1 MGSDV
6 VFAMIERLFRRRGS
20 IEKGADTS
28 HVRDVAHDVV
38 IACEREMREYERRYP
53 APAPTADWMT
63 PGAVVSIEPH
73 PRGVVLQCA
82 NTRLTLE
89 WVTTD
94 CLRVLHKPSLLI
106 APLTLPQ
113 DKPAF
118 EVADGEDVLVLQ
130 TANAVCR
137 VNKRDGRLR
146 LDLADGTPAFAD
158 AGGIAWGG
166 GRTRLSAALR
176 ADSWCAGMGTRMG
189 AINLRGQ
196 RVTLWN
202 DVPQGIVASA
212 PFYLDASPRATCGV
226 FWRDPARMVID
237 CGATTA
243 HEMSLMCESD
253 TIDYLLFAAATPEA
267 VVTRYTALHG
277 AFDLPAWWSLGYQ
290 QGGDVATDADSIA
303 AFAGQFRKREMPCDV
318 LHLGA
323 ATMDG
328 GRALTVDAN
337 RIPSLRT
344 LVDDLH
350 DQGFQVALD
359 VHPAVQADD
368 AFPVYASG
376 FGRSAFVTYPD
387 GQAVRVASIPGASVL
402 PDFARAEVCDWWG
415 EQLRA
420 CVRSGIDG
428 IVTTASTPEIKRST
442 GPQTLPDM
450 AHHLTAS
457 GYVRHVHMH
466 NCYGQS
472 MAQACCVPLE
482 QHRAGLRPL
491 IMMTSAWAD
500 AARTGMTWLP
510 AQATGWEGIRAML
523 RGVLNA
529 ASSGMPLIGVD
540 VAGADGELQSRWLQ
554 AAFLLPGLRG
564 CVEPW
569 AHGQLYEVV
578 NRLTLGLRSRL
589 LPYLYACI
597 AVAREYGTPVIRPLW
612 LLDPADAALRIDDAY
627 MVGSALLVAPVV
639 AAGDIERRIQLP
651 EGLWYDFWTNE
662 PVSGGRE
669 IVVPAPLERVPVFV
683 RAGAVV
689 PLGEPLEYVNQRV
702 SESLL
707 LRVYPGNA
715 ETTLYEDHG
724 EGRAYMHGEYRW
736 MYYTCLWEDDAT
748 FTISRRKAGVYA
760 PTYKRV
766 KVEVVGLTEEPEDIR
781 MDRQHAPLWFYDSGQ
796 LEISADDDFG
806 RIEVWM
812 HSTPTTPTR
821 KRRGMN

>member
-1 MGSDV
+1 
-6 VFAMIERLFRRRGS
+6 MIERLFRRRS
-20 IEKGADTS
+20 STEKGADTS

-38 IACEREMREYERRYP
+38 MACEREIREYERRYP
-53 APAPTADWMT
+53 PPAAITHWTT
-63 PGAVVSIEPH
+63 PGAVLSVEPH
-73 PRGVVLQCA
+73 GRGVILQCA

-89 WVTTD
+89 WVTSD
-94 CLRVLHKPSLLI
+94 CLRVLHKPSPLL
-106 APLTLPQ
+106 PSLVLPQ
-113 DKPAF
+113 ENPSF
-118 EVADGEDVLVLQ
+118 EITDGEEMLVLQ

-137 VNKRDGRLR
+137 VNKRDGRMR
-146 LDLADGTPAFAD
+146 YELADGTLAAAD
-158 AGGIAWGG
+158 TSGVAWGG
-166 GRTRLSAALR
+166 GRARLGIELR
-176 ADSWCAGMGTRMG
+176 ADSWCGGMGARLG
-189 AINLRGQ
+189 ALDMRGQ
-196 RVTLWN
+196 QVTLWN
-202 DVPQGIVASA
+202 GLEQGMIASA
-212 PFYLDASPRATCGV
+212 PFYLAVSPRAACGV

-243 HEMSLMCESD
+243 HEVSMTCESE
-253 TIDYLLFAAATPEA
+253 TIDYLLFAAATPET
-267 VVTRYTALHG
+267 VITRYTALHG
-277 AFDLPAWWSLGYQ
+277 AFDLPPWWSLGYQ
-290 QGGDVATDADSIA
+290 QGAEGAMDAETIA
-303 AFAGQFRKREMPCDV
+303 AFAAQFRQREMPCDV
-318 LHLGA
+318 LHLGSVA
-323 ATMDG
+323 MDA
-328 GRALTVDAN
+328 GRSLTVDAN

-350 DQGFQVALD
+350 EQGFQVALD

-376 FGRSAFVTYPD
+376 VGRGAFVTYPD
-387 GQAVRVASIPGASVL
+387 GQPVRVASLPGISVL

-420 CVRSGIDG
+420 CVRTGIDG
-428 IVTTASTPEIKRST
+428 IVTTASTPEIKRSA
-442 GPQTLPDM
+442 GSQTLPDV
-450 AHHLTAS
+450 AQHRTSA
-457 GYVRHVHMH
+457 GIIRHAQIH
-466 NCYGQS
+466 NCYAQT
-472 MAQACCVPLE
+472 MAKACCVPLE

-491 IMMTSAWAD
+491 IVMTSAWAD
-500 AARTGMTWLP
+500 AALTGMTWLP
-510 AQATGWEGIRAML
+510 AQMNGWDGIRAML

-529 ASSGMPLIGVD
+529 ASSGIPLV
-540 VAGADGELQSRWLQ
+540 GADVTGMEGELHSRWLQ
-554 AAFLLPGLRG
+554 AAFLLPGVRG
-564 CVEPW
+564 YIEPW

-612 LLDPADAALRIDDAY
+612 MLDPSDAALRTDDAY

-639 AAGDIERRIQLP
+639 AAAAIERRIQLP

-662 PVSGGRE
+662 PINGGRE
-669 IVVPAPLERVPVFV
+669 VVVPAPLERVPVFV
-683 RAGAVV
+683 RAGAVI
-689 PLGEPLEYVNQRV
+689 PIGEPLEYVNQRMSDSV
-702 SESLL
+702 L

-724 EGRAYMHGEYRW
+724 EGTAYKHGEYRW

-748 FTISRRKAGVYA
+748 FIISRRKAGVYA
-760 PTYKRV
+760 PPYRRL
-766 KVEVVGLTEEPEDIR
+766 KVEVVGLSEEPEDIR

-821 KRRGMN
+821 KRRGMS